1 MNCVQTG
8 SKTIFTFRKLVI
20 LVAILMFSVGIAQSK
35 NPKKKGIPLHPASM
49 STSETV
55 RGKPIPTYGAL
66 PLSFEANQGQADA
79 AVNYI
84 SHGDGYALFLTGTGA
99 VMALQGK
106 VGGEGPLQKLDAKTR
121 NKWDNRKIGRRLA
134 RLNKSQTNHVLRLG
148 LDGAKVDAFL
158 EPLDELPGKSN
169 YFIGKDPSKWRS
181 GVPNYARVRD
191 VGVYPGVDLI
201 YYGNQ
206 RQLEFDFVIS
216 PGADP
221 KAIALK
227 FGSGE
232 RLSVTR
238 HGSLRIGS
246 SPDIIVLHRP
256 SIYQVTKGKKHSV
269 SGGFTL
275 LADGRV
281 GFRVGV
287 YNHSESLI
295 IDPVLSY
302 STFLS
307 GNSGA
312 SADGIAVDSSG
323 NAYIAGSTIS
333 TDFPMENAYQS
344 GGITNFVAFLSKF
357 DPTGT
362 TLLYSTYL
370 GGTGESYSTGLA
382 IDGSGNAYVT
392 GYTFTSAFPI
402 VNGLQT
408 ANNNVTGGNAFVSR
422 IDTTQVGTSSLVYS
436 TYLGGGG
443 NASSWG
449 DTGYGIATD
458 QQGRAYVTG
467 QTTSDAS
474 IVPFPTTASAYQ
486 SSSTSTHGTAFLSV
500 IDTNLTGGTS
510 LIYSTYLGGD
520 GLGPY
525 GEFGTGIAVDGNGN
539 AYLVGQ
545 TTSDAAGPFP
555 TTPGAFQTSLNS
567 PNGNAFVAE
576 ITPNASGSQS
586 LLYSTYLGGSTTNP
600 GGDYASAIA
609 LDPAGTVYVV
619 GDTSSEDFPVTSG
632 VFQTTNSAVGRAFL
646 AKLDL
651 SQQGTQALVYST
663 FLGGTNG
670 DYAWAVTVNGSG
682 NVFVVGQTAS
692 LDFPTTSSAL
702 QSANKNS
709 FWTGFVSELS
719 TDATSLLY
727 STYLGGTIGD
737 VATGVAL
744 DQLGNFYIAGYTD
757 SSDFPTANAFQSTLQ
772 STQGG
777 FVTKFALRANPTITA
792 SVIPTPNASGW
803 NNSAATVTFTCT
815 PGPVLIQSCS
825 PPVMVR
831 AEAASQ
837 AFSGTVVDTSNVT
850 ASITQTVSLDLT
862 PPMVTITSPSD
873 SSSVSAGT
881 LLVSGSIADAIS
893 GAGSVNCHG
902 AQAILNGSTFSC
914 AVQLASGSNSIT
926 VIGTDVAGNATSANV
941 TVTNTGASGQGNP
954 PIITAVSPN
963 LGGVGAVVTLA
974 GSGFGVSQ
982 NSSLVMFNGI
992 VGPVL
997 SWTDSSISV
1006 SVPVALGP
1014 GPATI
1019 LVGVNGSA
1027 SNVAQFTVTQPL
1039 FVTPNQI
1046 TMLLGSTQPIGLVDE
1061 NGVLVSGAA
1070 WTLRDAS
1077 IAQIIPPNNGQ
1088 PTLLQA
1094 DAVGMTTLIG
1104 TYGNRTGITTVTV
1117 LPAGSGLP
1125 SGAILWSVP
1134 SLGAGRIGKTVQS
1147 FRVDANT
1154 PEFYAEDDGAF
1165 SGNGAVRALTAD
1177 GSPKWVW
1184 RPAGTDNSPFIA
1196 AADNLGGVLYFATM
1210 DNPNQYDSYCYFGR
1224 LDENGNETWQY
1235 QETNCREDYAIHP
1248 DGTIFLVEPSF
1259 QNTNADVITA
1269 LDPNTGQIK
1278 FTIPAP
1284 GDVFSRGAMSIS
1296 SDGTVYLPFTTIVD
1310 VQLMAIKSDG
1320 TYTNRQLD
1328 STPAEGLGR
1337 AIPDGQGGVLV
1348 TIASPPT
1355 LYHASPSGASKFSLP
1370 ITPRQVIDGFE
1381 DDGPMLVGADGTAYI
1396 VGSSDP
1402 EGLEDTAIAIDTSN
1416 LALKWTAPVGGTPQF
1431 RAIMADGSAALK
1443 YTQNGSQHL
1452 SFVNSIGQVSPLF
1465 ANSADGS
1472 DAGPT
1477 NAADASFWSLGIW
1490 RASLNN
1496 GSFAAI
1502 HSGILFR
1509 ASSEDAEP
1517 GADPQGHHAPP
1528 YCHTNNCVLA
1538 PHLDTVKTSDPLR
1551 AGAPTREV
1559 EYDVFSLNKGVL
1571 SQIDQVRI
1579 QETRITVL
1587 ETESINPKTGI
1598 CDQSAIDKGQC
1609 QSPMSNC
1616 GRVASFCDPPGI
1628 YTDNYT
1634 AGNTGPNKVT
1644 QQFSIDGSPV
1654 PVFWPQ
1660 SKSNSQGFQYN
1671 VWYGAT
1677 SQSAAV
1683 DRAKIPSGAFIKQIN
1698 PDLQHP
1704 ASCPTGCS
1712 LRQPNG
1718 ALLR

>member
-8 SKTIFTFRKLVI
+8 SKTISTFCRLLILMVV
-20 LVAILMFSVGIAQSK
+20 LVASVGIAQSK
-35 NPKKKGIPLHPASM
+35 NPKKKAIPRHPASM

-55 RGKPIPTYGAL
+55 RGNPIPSYGSL

-106 VGGEGPLQKLDAKTR
+106 VGGEGPLQKVGAKTR
-121 NKWDNRKIGRRLA
+121 NKWENRKIGRRLA
-134 RLNKSQTNHVLRLG
+134 RLNKSHANHVLRLG

-158 EPLDELPGKSN
+158 APLDELPGKSN

-232 RLSVTR
+232 RLSVMR

-246 SPDIIVLHRP
+246 SPDFIVLHRP
-256 SIYQVTKGKKHSV
+256 SIYQVAKGKKHSV
-269 SGGFTL
+269 SGGFRL

-281 GFRVGV
+281 GFHVGL
-287 YNHSESLI
+287 YNHSEPLI

-323 NAYIAGSTIS
+323 NGYIAGSTIS

-370 GGTGESYSTGLA
+370 GGTGESYSTGVA

-408 ANNNVTGGNAFVSR
+408 ANNNVTGGNAFVAR
-422 IDTTQVGTSSLVYS
+422 IDTTQVGISSLVYS

-486 SSSTSTHGTAFLSV
+486 SSSTSSNGTAFLSV
-500 IDTNLTGGTS
+500 IDTNLSGGTS
-510 LIYSTYLGGD
+510 LIYSTYFGGD

-545 TTSDAAGPFP
+545 TTSDSAGPFP

-609 LDPAGTVYVV
+609 LDPAGRVYVV

-670 DYAWAVTVNGSG
+670 DYAWGVTVNGSG
-682 NVFVVGQTAS
+682 NSFVVGQTAS
-692 LDFPTTSSAL
+692 SDFPTTSDAL

-737 VATGVAL
+737 VASGVAL
-744 DQLGNFYIAGYTD
+744 DQLGNFYVAGYTD

-777 FVTKFALRANPTITA
+777 FVTKFALRANPSITA
-792 SVIPTPNASGW
+792 SVIPTPNAGGW

-815 PGPVLIQSCS
+815 PGPVLLQTCS

-831 AEAASQ
+831 KEGANQS
-837 AFSGTVVDTSNVT
+837 FSGTVVDTANTT
-850 ASITQTVSLDLT
+850 ASTTENVSLDMT
-862 PPMVTITSPSD
+862 PPGITITSPVD
-873 SSSVSAGT
+873 SSSVSTGT
-881 LLVSGSIADAIS
+881 VLVSGSITDALS
-893 GAGSVNCHG
+893 GPGGVNCHG
-902 AQAILNGSTFSC
+902 AQAILNGSAFSC
-914 AVQLASGSNSIT
+914 AVQLSAGSNSIT
-926 VIGTDVAGNATSANV
+926 VIGTDLAGNATSANV

-954 PIITAVSPN
+954 PIVSAVSPN
-963 LGGVGAVVTLA
+963 LGGVGSVVTLT
-974 GSGFGVSQ
+974 GSGFGLSQ
-982 NSSLVMFNGI
+982 NSSVVMFNGI
-992 VGPVL
+992 MGRIL
-997 SWTDSSISV
+997 GWSDSNISV
-1006 SVPVALGP
+1006 GVPIALTP
-1014 GPATI
+1014 GPATV
-1019 LVGVNGSA
+1019 LVGVNSSA
-1027 SNVAQFTVTQPL
+1027 SNTAQFTVTQPL
-1039 FVTPNQI
+1039 FVTPSQI
-1046 TMLLGSTQPIGLVDE
+1046 TMPVSTTQALALLDE
-1061 NGVLVSGAA
+1061 NGLILSAA
-1070 WTLRDAS
+1070 TWTLDNS
-1077 IAQIIPPNNGQ
+1077 SVAQIIPPSNGQ
-1088 PTLLQA
+1088 PTQLQA
-1094 DAVGMTTLIG
+1094 SASGTAILVGSS
-1104 TYGNRTGITTVTV
+1104 GNRTGVAQVTV
-1117 LPAGSGLP
+1117 LAAGSSLP
-1125 SGAILWSVP
+1125 VGSIQWEIS
-1134 SLGAGRIGKTVQS
+1134 SLGPGKISKAVQGFRI
-1147 FRVDANT
+1147 DDNT
-1154 PEFYAEDDGAF
+1154 PDLYLEDDGANG
-1165 SGNGAVRALTAD
+1165 GNGAIRALNAQ
-1177 GSPKWVW
+1177 GQPKWIW
-1184 RPAGTDNSPFIA
+1184 RPAGTDNTALVA
-1196 AADNLGGVLYFATM
+1196 AADNLGGVVYFATM
-1210 DNPNQYDSYCYFGR
+1210 DSPNQFDSYCYFGR

-1284 GDVFSRGAMSIS
+1284 GDVFNRGAMSIS
-1296 SDGTVYLPFTTIVD
+1296 SDGTVYLPFTTNVD
-1310 VQLMAIKSDG
+1310 VQLMAIQSDG
-1320 TYTNRQLD
+1320 SYTSRQLD
-1328 STPAEGLGR
+1328 STPAQGLGR

-1348 TIASPPT
+1348 TIASPPS
-1355 LYHASPSGASKFSLP
+1355 LYHASLSGTSKFSLP
-1370 ITPRQVIDGFE
+1370 ITPPQVIDGFL
-1381 DDGPMLVGADGTAYI
+1381 DDGPMLVGGDGTAYI

-1402 EGLEDTAIAIDTSN
+1402 EGPVDTVLAMNTLSG
-1416 LALKWTAPVGGTPQF
+1416 ALKWSVVPGGGPELST
-1431 RAIMADGSAALK
+1431 IMADGSV
-1443 YTQNGSQHL
+1443 TFRNTMSDFSQHL
-1452 SFVNSIGQVSPLF
+1452 SIAFPTGTVAPLF
-1465 ANSADGS
+1465 TNSADGS
-1472 DAGPT
+1472 DVGPVT
-1477 NAADASFWSLGIW
+1477 FFAQNLPSYWA
-1490 RASLNN
+1490 LNTWFAFKN
-1496 GSFAAI
+1496 DGGFAAVTGNTEFLAGGEYPR
-1502 HSGILFR
+1502 SGGNAQKER
-1509 ASSEDAEP
+1509 EP
-1517 GADPQGHHAPP
+1517 S
-1528 YCHTNNCVLA
+1528 YCQRLKCVLA
-1538 PHLDTVKTSDPLR
+1538 PTRDDITAPQRGGYPSRTVR
-1551 AGAPTREV
+1551 YEI
-1559 EYDVFSLNKGVL
+1559 FSSRNDILNVPSPANVK
-1571 SQIDQVRI
+1571 S
-1579 QETRITVL
+1579 TRIVVL
-1587 ETESINPKTGI
+1587 ETNPTNLSTFICSQKVIDTGE
-1598 CDQSAIDKGQC
+1598 C
-1609 QSPMSNC
+1609 QSPNPNC
-1616 GRVASFCDPPGI
+1616 NLTITASFCDPPGV
-1628 YTDNYT
+1628 YTDLYS
-1634 AGNTGPNKVT
+1634 AGNTGPNTVT
-1644 QQFSIDGSPV
+1644 QKFSIDGVPTPV
-1654 PVFWPQ
+1654 YWPQ
-1660 SKSNSQGFQYN
+1660 TASDSNTY
-1671 VWYGAT
+1671 WYGALT
-1677 SQSAAV
+1677 QNATVNNNNPNAV
-1683 DRAKIPSGAFIKQIN
+1683 LILQNN
-1698 PDLQHP
+1698 PDSNHGMP
-1704 ASCPTGCS
+1704 CPTGCS
-1712 LRQPNG
+1712 PRRPNG
-1718 ALLR
+1718 SLR